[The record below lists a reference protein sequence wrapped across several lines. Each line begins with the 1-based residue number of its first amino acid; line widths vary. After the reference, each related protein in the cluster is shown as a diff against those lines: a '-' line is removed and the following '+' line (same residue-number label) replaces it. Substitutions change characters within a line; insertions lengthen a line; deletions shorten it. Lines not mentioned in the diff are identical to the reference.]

1 MTGSAPQQNQGQ
13 EGGHVPGNTR
23 DAGLKKADASV
34 WTVRDAV
41 IDFARRVGM
50 TSIFANPG
58 STELPMFRDFPADF
72 RYVLGLQEAVVVGM
86 ADGYAQA
93 TGNAALVNLH
103 SAAGVGN
110 AMGNIF
116 TAFRNRTPLV
126 VTAGQQ
132 ARSILPFDPFLAA
145 TQATELPKPYVKWSI
160 EPARAQDVP
169 LAMARAYAIAMQEPR
184 GPVFVSIPV
193 DDWDQPAEPVPPRA
207 LAHTTRPEPA
217 MMERIGALLDTC
229 ERPAFVVGGAVD
241 RAHAADEV
249 VALAQRHRARVFVA
263 PMSGRCSFPETHP
276 LFAGFLPAMRERVVE
291 LLDGHDAIFAI
302 GAPAFTYHVEGH
314 GPHVPPGAQLCQLID
329 DPGVAA
335 WTPEGLV
342 AVGNVRLGVQ
352 DLLARAVPPAADARE
367 LPAPPARA
375 PRALPPGHAGECM
388 SVAFALQTLA
398 EVRDPHG
405 MVVEEAPSARP
416 VMQRYLPMARPGT
429 FLTMDSG
436 GLGYGMPAAV
446 GVALARPGERVIALI
461 GDGSSMYSIQAIWS
475 AVQMALPIT
484 FVILNNSRYAAL
496 QEFAPVFGFEK
507 EDPVQGTDLP
517 GLDFVTLAAGMGCAG
532 VRVSEAAQLAPALR
546 EAIGASGPAL
556 VEIVVA

>member
-1 MTGSAPQQNQGQ
+1 MAGSAPQQNQGNNVLGLSVRS
-13 EGGHVPGNTR
+13 GGDR
-23 DAGLKKADASV
+23 K
-34 WTVRDAV
+34 WTVRESV

-126 VTAGQQ
+126 ITAGQQ

-169 LAMARAYAIAMQEPR
+169 LAIARAYYLAMQEPR

-193 DDWDQPAEPVPPRA
+193 DDWDQPGDPVPARSVA
-207 LAHTTRPEPA
+207 QRTRPEPT
-217 MMERIGALLDTC
+217 MLERIGEMLDAC

-241 RAHAADEV
+241 RANAVQDV
-249 VALAQRHRARVFVA
+249 VRLAERHRARAYVA
-263 PMSGRCSFPETHP
+263 PMTGRCSFPEDHP
-276 LFAGFLPAMRERVVE
+276 LFAGFLPAMRESIVQ
-291 LLDGHDAIFAI
+291 LLSGHDAIFVI
-302 GAPAFTYHVEGH
+302 GAPAFTYHVEGQ
-314 GPHVPPGAQLCQLID
+314 GPHVPLGAQLCQLID

-335 WTPEGLV
+335 WTPVGLA
-342 AVGNVRLGVQ
+342 AVGNVKLGIL
-352 DLLARAVPPAADARE
+352 DLLERPAPCERS
-367 LPAPPARA
+367 LPAPREQA
-375 PRALPPGHAGECM
+375 PRALPPAGVGERM
-388 SVAFALQTLA
+388 SAAFALQTLSD
-398 EVRDPHG
+398 VRDPASL
-405 MVVEEAPSARP
+405 VVEEAPGARP
-416 VMQRYLPMARPGT
+416 VMQKYLPITHAGT

-446 GVALARPGERVIALI
+446 GMALARPGERVIALI

-475 AVQMALPIT
+475 AVQLKLPVT
-484 FVILNNSRYAAL
+484 FVILNNTRYAAL
-496 QEFAPVFGFEK
+496 QDFAPVFGFAPDE
-507 EDPVQGTDLP
+507 PVQGTELP
-517 GLDFVTLAAGMGCAG
+517 GLDFVALATGMCCSG
-532 VRVSEAAQLAPALR
+532 VRVSEATQLAGALR
-546 EAIGASGPAL
+546 HALAADGPAL
-556 VEIVVA
+556 VEVIVA

>member
-1 MTGSAPQQNQGQ
+1 MTGSAPQHKPAHTKERGTQW
-13 EGGHVPGNTR
+13 
-23 DAGLKKADASV
+23 S
-34 WTVRDAV
+34 VRDAV

-169 LAMARAYAIAMQEPR
+169 LAIARAYAIAMQEPR
-184 GPVFVSIPV
+184 GPVFVSISA
-193 DDWDQPAEPVPPRA
+193 DDWDQPAERVAEREVAHVMRPDPA
-207 LAHTTRPEPA
+207 LL
-217 MMERIGALLDTC
+217 ERIGAVLDAC

-241 RAHAADEV
+241 RADAAAEVVRLAERHAA
-249 VALAQRHRARVFVA
+249 RVYVA
-263 PMSGRCSFPETHP
+263 PMTGRCSFPETHR
-276 LFAGFLPAMRERVVE
+276 LFAGFLPAMRERIVE
-291 LLDGHDAIFAI
+291 MLGAHDAIFVI
-302 GAPAFTYHVEGH
+302 GAPAFTYHVEGS
-314 GPHVPPGAQLCQLID
+314 GPHVPPGARLCQLID

-335 WTPEGLV
+335 WTPQGIA
-342 AVGNVRLGVQ
+342 AVGNMRLGVQ
-352 DLLARAVPPAADARE
+352 DLLARAAPKARE
-367 LPAPPARA
+367 LPAPRAVA
-375 PRALPPGHAGECM
+375 PRALPPAQGERM

-398 EVRDPHG
+398 EVRDPECV
-405 MVVEEAPSARP
+405 VVEEAPSSRP
-416 VMQRYLPMARPGT
+416 VMQTYLPIARAGT

-475 AVQMALPIT
+475 AVQMRLPIT
-484 FVILNNSRYAAL
+484 LVILNNTRYAAL
-496 QEFAPVFGFEK
+496 QDFAPVFGFAPNET
-507 EDPVQGTDLP
+507 VQGTDLP
-517 GLDFVTLAAGMGCAG
+517 GLDFVTIAAGMGCPG
-532 VRVSEAAQLAPALR
+532 VRVSEAAELAGVLRRALNAVDVKSGPTLV
-546 EAIGASGPAL
+546 EAI
-556 VEIVVA
+556 VA

>member
-1 MTGSAPQQNQGQ
+1 MTGSAPQQNQRNQRKQGTTAP
-13 EGGHVPGNTR
+13 GGVF
-23 DAGLKKADASV
+23 
-34 WTVRDAV
+34 TVRDAV

-50 TSIFANPG
+50 TSVFANPG

-169 LAMARAYAIAMQEPR
+169 LAIARAYAIAMQEPR

-193 DDWDQPAEPVPPRA
+193 DDWDQPAERVPERA
-207 LAHTTRPEPA
+207 LAHTTRAEPA
-217 MMERIGALLDTC
+217 MLATIGAALDAC
-229 ERPAFVVGGAVD
+229 ARPVFVVGGAVD
-241 RAHAADEV
+241 RAGAADDV
-249 VALAQRHRARVFVA
+249 VRLAERHRARVFVA
-263 PMSGRCSFPETHP
+263 PMTGRCSFPEKHP
-276 LFAGFLPAMRERVVE
+276 LFAGFLPAMRERIVE
-291 LLDGHDAIFAI
+291 LLGGHDVVFAI

-314 GPHVPPGAQLCQLID
+314 GPHVPPGAALCQLID
-329 DPGVAA
+329 DPNTAA
-335 WTPEGLV
+335 WTPEGMA
-342 AVGNVRLGVQ
+342 AVGNVRLGVL
-352 DLLARAVPPAADARE
+352 DLLERPAPAVERAMPAPRAVPPRAT
-367 LPAPPARA
+367 PPAE
-375 PRALPPGHAGECM
+375 PGVRM
-388 SVAFALQTLA
+388 SVAYALQTLA
-398 EVRDPHG
+398 EVRDAG
-405 MVVEEAPSARP
+405 TTVVEEAPSSRP
-416 VMQRYLPMARPGT
+416 VMQAYLPYERPGT

-446 GVALARPGERVIALI
+446 GVALAKPGERVIALV

-475 AVQMALPIT
+475 AVQLDLPIT
-484 FVILNNSRYAAL
+484 FVILNNTRYAAL
-496 QEFAPVFGFEK
+496 QDFAPVFGFAPT
-507 EDPVQGTDLP
+507 DPVQGTDLP
-517 GLDFVTLAAGMGCAG
+517 GLDFVTLAAGMGCPG
-532 VRVSEAAQLAPALR
+532 VRVSEAGPLRDTLGRALA
-546 EAIGASGPAL
+546 GQGPKL
-556 VEIVVA
+556 VELLVA